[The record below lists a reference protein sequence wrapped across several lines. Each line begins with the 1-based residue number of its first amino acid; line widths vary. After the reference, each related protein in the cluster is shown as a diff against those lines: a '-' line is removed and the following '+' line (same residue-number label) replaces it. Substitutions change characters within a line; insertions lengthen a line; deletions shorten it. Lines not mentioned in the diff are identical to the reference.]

1 MADADAAAETELKGE
16 ASAGRAASP
25 NAPVSARAAEPPA
38 PATARSQ
45 SAPKVAQSSQPQ
57 HSAAAG
63 TQAAPSSSN
72 PPASATG
79 AKAVS
84 PSAAASSRS
93 PQPHGSPLVAL
104 ESRWTLWFDRI
115 LSCLEYEERLRR
127 IGTFDT
133 VQGFWV
139 HYVHLARP
147 SLLLPGDNYQLFRD
161 DTIPAWEVRADA
173 PPDGAAALALH
184 V

>member
-1 MADADAAAETELKGE
+1 MADAGAAEETGLKGE
-16 ASAGRAASP
+16 ASP
-25 NAPVSARAAEPPA
+25 NAPVSSRAAVPPA
-38 PATARSQ
+38 PATAGSR
-45 SAPKVAQSSQPQ
+45 SAPEGAQSSQPQ
-57 HSAAAG
+57 AAG
-63 TQAAPSSSN
+63 AQASPSPSN

-79 AKAVS
+79 AKAAS
-84 PSAAASSRS
+84 PSAAASSPS
-93 PQPHGSPLVAL
+93 PQPHSSPLVAL